1 MQTVAIPHASNKYLF
16 ARMNV
21 SQMIEFMGATI
32 WDVCHKVKRVAWHK
46 VFIWLVVPLKGIR
59 GTSVNRIHTHEPK
72 PSYPHHTELLF
83 FVLFLLFCHIKWEG
97 LVAFTCIL

>member
-1 MQTVAIPHASNKYLF
+1 MATFGPKRTEPITYLSMQTVAIRHASNKYLF

-46 VFIWLVVPLKGIR
+46 VFIWLVVPLKGTR
-59 GTSVNRIHTHEPK
+59 ERLSTEPTH
-72 PSYPHHTELLF
+72 
-83 FVLFLLFCHIKWEG
+83 
-97 LVAFTCIL
+97 A